1 MLEGGNIMNSAIKSV
16 IEKVC
21 SDERLFKEFAK
32 LQGTK
37 FLIFWQAIQ
46 TGLLRSRSLK
56 ITLLRCS

>member
-1 MLEGGNIMNSAIKSV
+1 MNSAIKSV